1 MKQIKYL
8 IGLGLDCEWTD
19 KELEEVGCKVC
30 RDCWGMRYVIYRPA
44 NGKSLGI
51 YDIKFWDDVRTIEAF
66 DELEQIK
73 GQLEFEEEIK
83 EL

>member
-51 YDIKFWDDVRTIEAF
+51 YDIKFWEDVRTIEAF

-73 GQLEFEEEIK
+73 GQLEFEEEII
-83 EL
+83 